1 MKTAPES
8 IRRRQRPRVRR
19 FEPTDRDDFL
29 DLYEAVWGRAISR
42 EWFAWRYEET
52 PYADDVHVLVADD
65 GERLV
70 GAEPCLVLPV
80 RAGGETATAH
90 QPADWMVHPDARRQG
105 IFTRMTEHLLEG
117 APWDPPRLYF
127 NFPSAAILP
136 GLRRFDWR
144 VAGTLPSYYRLH
156 RPTAC
161 LANGASGAFGRAK
174 AALDR
179 LSGLAARAYFRV
191 RDARL
196 PDPGVAVTRHE
207 TPPVGVLA
215 DLYRSSVPDRLHVVR
230 DERFYRWRLA
240 NPLWESAVY
249 VARRDGRPVA
259 ALVAREEDVDG
270 LRMTSLLDALPLGA
284 GVDDGAGAGGRG
296 GPGAGGAGGAA
307 ADRDGGPGPDEARA
321 ALVRAA
327 VADGAGADLLR
338 ARGSIVPPGT
348 LRAFGFQSDDAF
360 PLSALSSPTTMMVR
374 PGRLDA
380 DGAWRLGGRQLGAI
394 DDWRLSLA
402 DQDFD

>member
-1 MKTAPES
+1 MKTVPES
-8 IRRRQRPRVRR
+8 KRRRQQPRIRQ
-19 FEPTDRDDFL
+19 FERTDYDDFIE
-29 DLYEAVWGRAISR
+29 LYEAVWGRAIPR
-42 EWFAWRYEET
+42 DWFAWRYEET
-52 PYADDVHVLVADD
+52 PYVDDVHVLVADD

-80 RAGGETATAH
+80 RGGGETAMAH

-105 IFTRMTEHLLEG
+105 IFTRMTEHLLED
-117 APWDPPRLYF
+117 APWNPPRLYF

-136 GLRRFDWR
+136 GLQGFDWR
-144 VAGTLPSYYRLH
+144 IAGTLPSYYRLH

-161 LANGASGAFGRAK
+161 LANGSSGAFGRAK

-191 RDARL
+191 HDARL
-196 PDPGVAVTRHE
+196 PDPDVAITRHE

-249 VARRDGRPVA
+249 VALRDGRPVA

-284 GVDDGAGAGGRG
+284 GDDGAAASSRGAPETNGDRSAAAGG
-296 GPGAGGAGGAA
+296 
-307 ADRDGGPGPDEARA
+307 DGGPAAEARA

-327 VADGAGADLLR
+327 VADGAGADVVR
-338 ARGSIVPPGT
+338 ARGSIVPPAT
-348 LRAFGFQSDDAF
+348 LRAFGFRADDAF
-360 PLSALSSPTTMMVR
+360 PLSALSSPTTMVVR

-380 DGAWRLGGRQLGAI
+380 DDAWRLGGRHLATI